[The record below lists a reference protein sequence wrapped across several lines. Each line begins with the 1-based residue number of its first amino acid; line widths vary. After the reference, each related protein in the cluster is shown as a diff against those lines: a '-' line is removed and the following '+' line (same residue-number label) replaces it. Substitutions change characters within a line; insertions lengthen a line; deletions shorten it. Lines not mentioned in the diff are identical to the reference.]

1 MGGIMKRSSLQ
12 TRAAR
17 LMAGALAAI
26 AVAWAIVGLA
36 SAGEHAAVGDA
47 NCDGSVNS
55 IDAALI
61 LQLHAGLIDEVC
73 GDVDVNGDG
82 VANSIDALL
91 IVQMGLGVWPVEP
104 VTPTPTEALPEPTPQ
119 PTVGP
124 SRDLTTYLA
133 MSDLPNNEGIFV
145 SLTLANKN
153 PGSVT
158 RGYIDGQ
165 DYDVVVRDANG
176 EYVWNLWH
184 DTPWTQAFES
194 QVWEP
199 GEWITYSGTWR
210 FEDNKGNDV
219 EPGAYELQI
228 FDVGCTTDPIRQC
241 DLGEVIAVDIPP
253 PPDCTRKDGL
263 GADLIVSGGRETF
276 SSGENVSLTLVL
288 FNCGETP
295 ITRTYGSSHTYDF
308 VVLDEAGQVIWHL
321 SLGMVFLQVQ
331 TPVTFEPGE
340 MIVHRTIWRQDTDD
354 RPFLLLPELFNGGDL
369 VPPGTYE
376 VFGLGCG
383 FRATD
388 ELDACDL
395 IASQTIEIV
404 P

>member
-1 MGGIMKRSSLQ
+1 
-12 TRAAR
+12 
-17 LMAGALAAI
+17 MAGVLAAI

-47 NCDGSVNS
+47 NCDGSITS
-55 IDAALI
+55 IDALLV
-61 LQLHAGLIDEVC
+61 LQLHAGLIEEVC
-73 GDVDVNGDG
+73 GDVDVNADG
-82 VANSIDALL
+82 EVNSLDALFIL
-91 IVQMGLGVWPVEP
+91 WPIRGLLPLP
-104 VTPTPTEALPEPTPQ
+104 QPTPTLVPPEPTLESPGE
-119 PTVGP
+119 PGG
-124 SRDLTTYLA
+124 LATYLA

-145 SLTLANKN
+145 SLVLANKN
-153 PGSVT
+153 PWPLERKYSSGKRHDAT
-158 RGYIDGQ
+158 
-165 DYDVVVRDANG
+165 VRDAEGNH
-176 EYVWNLWH
+176 VWNQFNGV
-184 DTPWTQAFES
+184 DFTAAFAW
-194 QVWEP
+194 QVLEP
-199 GEWITYSGTWR
+199 SEWVTYGANWR
-210 FEDNKGNDV
+210 FEDNNGNAV
-219 EPGAYELQI
+219 GPGTYELQI

-253 PPDCTRKDGL
+253 TPDCTGQDGL
-263 GADLIVSGGRETF
+263 EADLIVSGGREKF
-276 SSGENVSLTLVL
+276 SSGENVSFTLVL

-376 VFGLGCG
+376 LFGLGCG

-395 IASQTIEIV
+395 IASQTIEIF